1 MNSETAPPTSSA
13 TSAGPPERE
22 PSSSGPTSWAEA
34 LGGLVQSRI
43 GIIRIE
49 AGEAARTTVR
59 RAVFAAVAALAALFA
74 WALLIA
80 GLVGLVVLLAGW
92 PWPYVMLGAAG
103 IHLVA
108 AIIAII
114 AMRRPASPAFPL
126 TLEEFKKDRAWLET
140 LQKNKKSSD

>member
-1 MNSETAPPTSSA
+1 MNSETDPPTSSG
-13 TSAGPPERE
+13 TSAGPPDRE
-22 PSSSGPTSWAEA
+22 PSSSGPTSWGEA
-34 LGGLVQSRI
+34 LGGLAQSRI

-49 AGEAARTTVR
+49 AGDAVRTTVR
-59 RAVFAAVAALAALFA
+59 RAIFAAVSALAALFT
-74 WALLIA
+74 WALLVA

-108 AIIAII
+108 AIIAFV
-114 AMRRPASPAFPL
+114 AMRRPAPPAFPL
-126 TLEEFKKDRAWLET
+126 TREEFKKDRAWLET